1 MDMSLSASAFGAFS
15 PGLNVG
21 DVHYDVR
28 TGTAWVFLG
37 DTYSNWLNWRLSG
50 GKVSDRPDT
59 TAWTTRQAGAFW
71 YNNLSGQFEGWN
83 GEVVVFLG

>member
-1 MDMSLSASAFGAFS
+1 MALGASAFGAFS
-15 PGLNVG
+15 PGKNVG

-28 TGTAWVFLG
+28 TGSAWIFLG

-50 GKVSDRPDT
+50 GKLSSRPDT
-59 TAWTTRQAGAFW
+59 SEWTNKHAGAFW
-71 YNNLSGQFEGWN
+71 YNSETGQFEGFN

>member
-1 MDMSLSASAFGAFS
+1 MSLGASAFGAFS
-15 PGLNVG
+15 PGKNVG

-28 TGTAWVFLG
+28 TGSAWIFLG

-50 GKVSDRPDT
+50 GKLSDRPDT
-59 TAWTTRQAGAFW
+59 AEWTSKHAGAFW
-71 YNNLSGQFEGWN
+71 YNNLTGQFEGWN